1 MLPRNRLSFLISD
14 GKREEARTSYNSV
27 TFAAP
32 EGRHKSGYLTLNA
45 EVKSFMLNALW
56 IDVI

>member
-1 MLPRNRLSFLISD
+1 MLPRKRLSFLISE

-27 TFAAP
+27 MFAALD
-32 EGRHKSGYLTLNA
+32 GRHRRGYLALNA
-45 EVKSFMLNALW
+45 VLKSFMLNALW